1 MERLLAAAGFAR
13 HAMRDPNGAP
23 YWVTGSGQMRPVRFD
38 VRAELV
44 HRAGNDR
51 PYFAITGE
59 IRRTLG
65 RGDRVL
71 RAGAIHDDI
80 LHYWPN
86 LAPLVAVHLSDD
98 RGVPMHAAANAAYW
112 AGETKYQGRDV
123 AALARH
129 LRVSESVAGEMIEL
143 AAATAGESRAA
154 VWSAVVFDRF
164 GMRDRWLRDAAT
176 ARLLLRE
183 IPTAAA
189 S

>member
-1 MERLLAAAGFAR
+1 MEQLLAAAGFSR
-13 HAMRDPNGAP
+13 HAMRGPDGTP
-23 YWVTGSGQMRPVRFD
+23 YWITGSGTMRAVRFD

-59 IRRTLG
+59 IRRTMG
-65 RGDRVL
+65 GGDRVIMG
-71 RAGAIHDDI
+71 GAIHDDI

-112 AGETKYQGRDV
+112 AGETKYHGRDV
-123 AALARH
+123 AGLARH
-129 LRVSESVAGEMIEL
+129 LRVLESIAEEMIDL
-143 AAATAGESRAA
+143 AAATPGESRAA

-183 IPTAAA
+183 IPAAVSA
-189 S
+189 